1 MLSFVH
7 RRRESNQF
15 TFLLLK
21 MLINITKRKPNRKTD
36 MLVDVYM
43 SGRITMGEKMFKG
56 NHLPKHIMNFS
67 SVYISSHGF

>member
-43 SGRITMGEKMFKG
+43 SGRIIMGEKMFKEIICQ
-56 NHLPKHIMNFS
+56 NT
-67 SVYISSHGF
+67 

>member
-7 RRRESNQF
+7 RRRESDQF

-36 MLVDVYM
+36 A
-43 SGRITMGEKMFKG
+43 G
-56 NHLPKHIMNFS
+56 
-67 SVYISSHGF
+67 

>member
-43 SGRITMGEKMFKG
+43 SGRITMGGKNVERKSFAKTH
-56 NHLPKHIMNFS
+56 NEF
-67 SVYISSHGF
+67 F

>member
-1 MLSFVH
+1 MH

-15 TFLLLK
+15 TLLLLK

-43 SGRITMGEKMFKG
+43 SGRVIMGEKMFKEIICQ
-56 NHLPKHIMNFS
+56 NT
-67 SVYISSHGF
+67 